1 LFAGNIRFNVISV
14 VNFVMAVGLAVDY
27 TLHFCHAFLAQPGTD
42 RVTRVKRTLM
52 TMGDCILKG
61 GGTTLLGTLPM
72 AFSTSTIFRVSF
84 FLSYFRTGNLT
95 DDGVFCLSQV
105 FFALLFSTILYG
117 LAVGLVLLPVVLSV
131 IPMPDAP
138 HLRHDYRDWY
148 VDPNAPQRG
157 EV

>member
-1 LFAGNIRFNVISV
+1 MFAGNIRFNVISV

-27 TLHFCHAFLAQPGTD
+27 TLHFCHAFLAQPGPD

-72 AFSTSTIFRVSF
+72 AFSTSTIFR
-84 FLSYFRTGNLT
+84 
-95 DDGVFCLSQV
+95 V

-148 VDPNAPQRG
+148 VDPNAPRRG